1 MGSDCMQYSDIA
13 FLLIIPT
20 ILSFILYI
28 SVTGYWNDVI
38 KERFVKGNAK
48 GIREILDLIIC
59 YSFFAIIMQLCIY
72 IILKFE
78 KGLGSNFTDGQAQ
91 IASLIVLVLLFISRI
106 SSALEKDDSLKPIN
120 LFIET
125 AVIIIFIN
133 FIISADKVLLDL
145 SKIIEDYF
153 YFFDDFLN
161 FWSTATPN
169 ILIGII
175 GLILIGEIM
184 IKFIIKYY
192 K

>member
-1 MGSDCMQYSDIA
+1 MQYSDIA

-28 SVTGYWNDVI
+28 SATGYWNDVI

-48 GIREILDLIIC
+48 GINEILDLIIC
-59 YSFFAIIMQLCIY
+59 YSVFAIIMQLCIY

-91 IASLIVLVLLFISRI
+91 IASLIVLMLLFISRI
-106 SSALEKDDSLKPIN
+106 SSALEKDDPLKPIN

-133 FIISADKVLLDL
+133 FIISADKILLDL
-145 SKIIEDYF
+145 SKITENYF
-153 YFFDDFLN
+153 YFFNDFLN
-161 FWSTATPN
+161 FWSTATLN
-169 ILIGII
+169 ISIGIM